1 MNDKKTNRNMIW
13 KYIYMIQITTE
24 AYSLGGVG
32 WTLGTDSLAIHFYL
46 IFFSHNN
53 KSKGDECYRSA

>member
-1 MNDKKTNRNMIW
+1 
-13 KYIYMIQITTE
+13 MIQITTE

-32 WTLGTDSLAIHFYL
+32 WTWGTDSLAIHFYL